1 MRDDI
6 RIYIHLYEYE
16 NEARENELKRYDA
29 WAARDIKQLEE
40 TIQKLK
46 DYRKQLYE
54 HTQKLQEL
62 DSRLQLKIKRERR
75 YNGKVYYY
83 VTIKRIYPANE
94 KMYNDIINEHYEGTD
109 RHAAIKRYE
118 QLKKQYPG
126 IEAVKDI
133 EKGRWEK

>member
-6 RIYIHLYEYE
+6 TIYIHLYEYE